1 MYIAMFNVPMKKER
15 ARMHHSCLSTQS
27 FVPYLF
33 SHVDDRSSEPL
44 LHLSLMILIA
54 VMKMNRRL
62 QHHLWLSDHHPL
74 LLATV

>member
-15 ARMHHSCLSTQS
+15 ARMHPSCLSTQS

-44 LHLSLMILIA
+44 FHLRLIILIA
-54 VMKMNRRL
+54 KMKRQLQQVMIVRQPKMM
-62 QHHLWLSDHHPL
+62 
-74 LLATV
+74 LATV